1 MLDYLTTQANGD
13 TEMSDEELAA
23 VAAAAKA
30 IPSER
35 RAKFLETI
43 GHRLDN
49 SGDFGDGVIAR
60 AIVNAERDVVGPRL
74 GITFLVR

>member
-1 MLDYLTTQANGD
+1 MN
-13 TEMSDEELAA
+13 DEELAA

-30 IPSER
+30 IPSEQ

-43 GHRLDN
+43 GHSLVN

-60 AIVNAERDVVGPRL
+60 AIANAQRDVVGPRL
-74 GITFLVR
+74 AVTFLVR